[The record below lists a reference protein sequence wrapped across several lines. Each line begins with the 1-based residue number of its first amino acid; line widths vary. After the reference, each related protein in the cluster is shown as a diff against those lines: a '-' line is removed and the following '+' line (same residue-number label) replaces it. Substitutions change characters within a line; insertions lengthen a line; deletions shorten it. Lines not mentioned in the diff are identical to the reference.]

1 MPLQV
6 ILKSGNTLRA
16 LAKHKNGK
24 CFGSLFLVLAI
35 IVAWNHGDEPSSSPS
50 DLFGDDSELI
60 DVEIYISEIP
70 ATPDVHYLI
79 EDNELDAPP
88 NGLVDRKSKRTETND
103 LPEIMRPPA
112 PKRRPVLASALPH
125 DTTLTSWARAAEQ
138 GATPDPRPAPSVLH
152 LSTVVLLI

>member
-1 MPLQV
+1 MPPSVFL
-6 ILKSGNTLRA
+6 ISGNTLRA
-16 LAKHKNGK
+16 LAKHRTDQCYGA
-24 CFGSLFLVLAI
+24 LFLVL
-35 IVAWNHGDEPSSSPS
+35 VMVVTWNYGVEPSYSPS

-88 NGLVDRKSKRTETND
+88 NGLVDRKSKRTKTND

-125 DTTLTSWARAAEQ
+125 DMTLTSWARAAEQ
-138 GATPDPRPAPSVLH
+138 GPTPDPGPAPSVLH